1 MHREKLIKSVS
12 KENFGQRYS
21 QYIFQYDVFQN
32 NNSILLFILSSTPPP
47 PHTKRLRKYTH
58 KHFFACIIC
67 KLENYLS
74 KKTHFSHML
83 MCIKKTLFV
92 TCTGTLMY
100 THVQCI
106 HQSYICMGIK
116 STVTVSQWQ
125 FGVGNFVTFRVS
137 LYIKNFEIT
146 SNEIPRYSLM
156 SLNKNAYTVLVSIC
170 FGRHAFTCL
179 YSINFLWDCG
189 CFVNV
194 IFKLFFFHC
203 LSLKN
208 MKQ

>member
-12 KENFGQRYS
+12 KENFGQRYT

-83 MCIKKTLFV
+83 MCIKKNPV
-92 TCTGTLMY
+92 CYMYRY
-100 THVQCI
+100 THVHSCTMHPPII
-106 HQSYICMGIK
+106 HMHGDKINSHCQSVVVRGREFCYFSC
-116 STVTVSQWQ
+116 
-125 FGVGNFVTFRVS
+125 FFV
-137 LYIKNFEIT
+137 Y
-146 SNEIPRYSLM
+146 
-156 SLNKNAYTVLVSIC
+156 
-170 FGRHAFTCL
+170 
-179 YSINFLWDCG
+179 
-189 CFVNV
+189 
-194 IFKLFFFHC
+194 
-203 LSLKN
+203 
-208 MKQ
+208 